1 MKRMIYL
8 FVFVTLAATVFS
20 AEQTQTTERPGMK
33 VRQAFEIRRQMRQI
47 EEQTVSA
54 DPELKKLAD
63 EIREK
68 NRDLHTRVSGR
79 LSDNASYQE
88 LKTRLNTI
96 RAEWQKNPG
105 RDNRKDQEYASNIL
119 TNPHTAIS
127 YQIDFIHRALLAAS
141 SATSGVHEYASSL
154 PPCRRALRRTQSG
167 ITLFLTR
174 NWYQLF
180 LEYTT

>member
-96 RAEWQKNPG
+96 RAEWQKKPG
-105 RDNRKDQEYASNIL
+105 
-119 TNPHTAIS
+119 
-127 YQIDFIHRALLAAS
+127 
-141 SATSGVHEYASSL
+141 
-154 PPCRRALRRTQSG
+154 
-167 ITLFLTR
+167 TR
-174 NWYQLF
+174 QP
-180 LEYTT
+180 